1 MTLEPASVPPEVER
15 LTAII
20 ERALALV
27 TAKEVRA
34 ERILASHTEAVEA
47 VETARRLL
55 EELAGPREAMR
66 LAHALAPREP

>member
-1 MTLEPASVPPEVER
+1 MTLVPASVPPEVER

-27 TAKEVRA
+27 TAKEATA
-34 ERILASHTEAVEA
+34 ERILASYTGA

-55 EELAGPREAMR
+55 VELAGARVAMQI
-66 LAHALAPREP
+66 APALAPSEL